1 MQVKY
6 KFEMYFAGHI
16 QIEIYFAGH
25 IQIEIYFAGHIQI
38 EIYFAGHIQI
48 EIYFAGHIQ
57 IEIYFAGH
65 IQIEIYFAGHIQ
77 IAQAPDRS
85 EPDLNGE
92 INYKYILQLLE
103 DIGYDGFIG
112 LEYKPR
118 GKNTGLAP

>member
-1 MQVKY
+1 MDPDQARHFVRPDLGPNYLQKLSVDD
-6 KFEMYFAGHI
+6 KRKSKSI
-16 QIEIYFAGH
+16 IEDVLLYVL
-25 IQIEIYFAGHIQI
+25 
-38 EIYFAGHIQI
+38 
-48 EIYFAGHIQ
+48 
-57 IEIYFAGH
+57 
-65 IQIEIYFAGHIQ
+65 GHIQ

-118 GKNTGLAP
+118 GK